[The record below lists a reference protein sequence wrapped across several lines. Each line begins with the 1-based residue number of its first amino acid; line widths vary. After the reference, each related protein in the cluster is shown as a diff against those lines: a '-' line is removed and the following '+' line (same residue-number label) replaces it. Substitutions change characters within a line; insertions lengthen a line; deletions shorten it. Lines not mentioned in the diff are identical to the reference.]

1 MYDKFLAPLELYKWK
16 CLCLSF
22 TMSWSCQISWP
33 FKSKS
38 SYQFFSWS
46 AWIFQYI
53 TNYNKFIKSSK
64 SSSSKFDFLHKIVKK
79 YDIRYDFWG
88 KSTHCM
94 TFRSK
99 VWRLPKSMTTPN
111 TCVWYIWQQDIWS
124 ERRTSHHSGMTKLM
138 KMPEISETF
147 SMLKCNCH

>member
-99 VWRLPKSMTTPN
+99 VWRLPKSMTTP
-111 TCVWYIWQQDIWS
+111 VS
-124 ERRTSHHSGMTKLM
+124 ERVKFG
-138 KMPEISETF
+138 ETF
-147 SMLKCNCH
+147 WLIFVFGFGNLIYTHFEKTIRTT

>member
-99 VWRLPKSMTTPN
+99 VWRLPKSMTTPISD
-111 TCVWYIWQQDIWS
+111 Y
-124 ERRTSHHSGMTKLM
+124 TSHSRIDLM
-138 KMPEISETF
+138 YLNGKWIRNYYWPTCTA
-147 SMLKCNCH
+147 K